1 MKVIDKLV
9 MEWAYRCK
17 KGYPDMNNPDDLR
30 IFEQIFKI
38 PLTTVLGESTDIES
52 AKKGFEYLS
61 TEAQKVAL
69 EVANALKIPKEFI
82 KAETRTKVVYLLDMT
97 RPDFF
102 TAVEPLGFKQVSRN
116 TATRDGISIIH
127 KPLSA
132 QIGGGHG
139 KLNEKTFQGILQRIL
154 EEISAPAT
162 IQFTDGKN
170 SYVVKNVDGVEDTS
184 GKGHSEYSKSDA
196 DLYNKGNA
204 ILGVS
209 IKMRVGGRWE
219 SSKKRFGELYKAFL
233 EKANSNPS
241 KIPNLTLTQRTDS
254 GKKVEYYMQD
264 LNGRNWGKVVVEN
277 TPKDLDYETI
287 FGTETKYPTIVV
299 QENFTQDNFSVAGN
313 TVTIKVD
320 KLYTNL
326 SQIEAD
332 NKLPVLVF
340 SHHAGVPNG
349 IELRAFPK
357 SALPKREGRSNT
369 LYLNY
374 EDILK

>member
-1 MKVIDKLV
+1 MNVVDKILT
-9 MEWAYRCK
+9 EWAYRCK
-17 KGYPDMNNPDDLR
+17 KGYPDMNNPDDLQV
-30 IFEQIFKI
+30 FEQTFKVS
-38 PLTTVLGESTDIES
+38 LTNLLGKVNEIES

-69 EVANALKIPKEFI
+69 EVADALKISKEFI
-82 KAETRTKVVYLLDMT
+82 KSETRTKIVYLLDMS

-102 TAVEPLGFKQVSRN
+102 TAVELLGFTQVSRN
-116 TATRDGISIIH
+116 TATRDGISVIH

-139 KLNEKTFQGILQRIL
+139 KLNEKTFQGILQKLL
-154 EEISAPAT
+154 EQTSTPAT
-162 IQFTDGKN
+162 IRFTDGKN
-170 SYVVKNVDGVEDTS
+170 SYEVKNVDGVENTS
-184 GKGHSEYSKSDA
+184 AKGHSNYSKSDA
-196 DLYNKGNA
+196 DLYSRGNA

-219 SSKKRFGELYKAFL
+219 SSKKRFGELYRAFL
-233 EKANSNPS
+233 EKASNQPS
-241 KIPNLTLTQRTDS
+241 KIPNLTLTRRTDS
-254 GKKVEYYMQD
+254 GNKVEYYMQD

-287 FGTETKYPTIVV
+287 FGTESKYPTIVV
-299 QENFTQDNFSVAGN
+299 QENFTQDNFSVVEN
-313 TVTIKVD
+313 TIIIKVD

-326 SQIEAD
+326 EQIEAD

-349 IELRAFPK
+349 IELRAFPR

-369 LYLNY
+369 LYINY
-374 EDILK
+374 ADILM

>member
-1 MKVIDKLV
+1 
-9 MEWAYRCK
+9 
-17 KGYPDMNNPDDLR
+17 MNNPDDIS

-38 PLTTVLGESTDIES
+38 PLTTVLGEIAEIES

-61 TEAQKVAL
+61 TVAQKVAL
-69 EVANALKIPKEFI
+69 EVADALEIPKEFI

-102 TAVEPLGFKQVSRN
+102 AAVEPLGFKQVSRN

-139 KLNEKTFQGILQRIL
+139 KLNEKTFQGILQKIL
-154 EEISAPAT
+154 EQIANPAT

-184 GKGHSEYSKSDA
+184 AKGHSEYSKSDA
-196 DLYNKGNA
+196 DLYSKGSA

-219 SSKKRFGELYKAFL
+219 SSKKRFGDLYKAFL
-233 EKANSNPS
+233 EKANSKPS
-241 KIPNLTLTQRTDS
+241 KIPNLTLTRRTDS
-254 GKKVEYYMQD
+254 GKRVEYYMQD

-287 FGTETKYPTIVV
+287 FGTENRYPTIVV
-299 QENFTQDNFSVAGN
+299 QENFTQDNFSIVEN
-313 TVTIKVD
+313 TVIIKVD

-326 SQIEAD
+326 EQIEAD

-374 EDILK
+374 ADILK

>member
-1 MKVIDKLV
+1 MSVIDKV
-9 MEWAYRCK
+9 VAEWAFRCK
-17 KGYPDMNNPDDLR
+17 KGYPDMNNPDDIS
-30 IFEQIFKI
+30 IFEQIFKV
-38 PLTTVLGESTDIES
+38 PLSMVLREVANIES

-69 EVANALKIPKEFI
+69 EVADALKIPKEFI
-82 KAETRTKVVYLLDMT
+82 KSETRTKVVYLLDMT

-102 TAVEPLGFKQVSRN
+102 AAVEPLGFEQVSRN
-116 TATRDGISIIH
+116 TATRDGISIVH

-139 KLNEKTFQGILQRIL
+139 KLNEKTFQGILQKIL
-154 EEISAPAT
+154 EQIAKPAT
-162 IQFTDGKN
+162 VKFTDGKN
-170 SYVVKNVDGVEDTS
+170 HYEVKNIDRVEDTS
-184 GKGHSEYSKSDA
+184 AKGHSEYSKSDV
-196 DLYNKGNA
+196 DLYSKGQA
-204 ILGVS
+204 VLGVS

-219 SSKKRFGELYKAFL
+219 SSKKRFAELYKAFL
-233 EKANSNPS
+233 TKASSKPS
-241 KIPNLTLTQRTDS
+241 KIPNLKLTQRTDA

-264 LNGRNWGKVVVEN
+264 LNGKNWGKVVVEN
-277 TPKDLDYETI
+277 SPKDLDYETI
-287 FGTETKYPTIVV
+287 FGTEDRYPTIVV
-299 QENFTQDNFSVAGN
+299 QENFTENDFLVVGN
-313 TVTIKVD
+313 IITIKVD

-326 SQIEAD
+326 EQIEAD

-369 LYLNY
+369 LYLDY
-374 EDILK
+374 ADILK